1 MTAWPTWIGILW
13 KWANLLTKLAGDC
26 ECRLALFNAIRNF
39 LINEIYHFFKAVPPN
54 RLPFYLGSLLHVISS
69 LFTHMRSPWKFWN
82 SQFDRRSKTWFFNS
96 FIVYV
101 FWIEQDKILISQLSP
116 LKFRCFADQN
126 GPKGDPMK
134 MNFDNFQM
142 QKWGPST
149 VRARKADEKNEVV
162 SLVFIFRFWV
172 MVLKLSKIVSFLQFL
187 TDVSKKFKAAI
198 AIYVYASES
207 FRFALLKMV
216 LVIMLWLRV

>member
-13 KWANLLTKLAGDC
+13 KWANLLTKLAGDG

-149 VRARKADEKNEVV
+149 VRARKADEKMRLLVLFSYFV
-162 SLVFIFRFWV
+162 SELWSLNCQKLCPFCNFWL
-172 MVLKLSKIVSFLQFL
+172 MSAKNL
-187 TDVSKKFKAAI
+187 
-198 AIYVYASES
+198 
-207 FRFALLKMV
+207 RLL
-216 LVIMLWLRV
+216 